1 MDYNYGDYI
10 ADNMKFN
17 RTDSR
22 TGNNNVNVNVDASK
36 IVHDVADN
44 VAFMFFIGC
53 ITKLLGRII
62 RK

>member
-1 MDYNYGDYI
+1 MNNNYADYN

-36 IVHDVADN
+36 IVHDVTDS
-44 VAFMFFIGC
+44 VAFMFCIGC

>member
-17 RTDSR
+17 RTNSR
-22 TGNNNVNVNVDASK
+22 TGNNVNVNIDAAK

-44 VAFMFFIGC
+44 VAFMFVIAC

>member
-1 MDYNYGDYI
+1 MDYNYADYN

-17 RTDSR
+17 RTDRR
-22 TGNNNVNVNVDASK
+22 TGNNNVNVNIDASK
-36 IVHDVADN
+36 IVHDVTDS
-44 VAFMFFIGC
+44 VAFMFVIGC

>member
-1 MDYNYGDYI
+1 MDYKYADYN

-22 TGNNNVNVNVDASK
+22 TGNNTVNVNIDAAK

-44 VAFMFFIGC
+44 VAFMFVIAC